1 MLKALRAGVNAV
13 LAETAVRR
21 SPALRRSDTPDA
33 LLATDLP
40 FAADAEAVV
49 EFIARMTADGWRV
62 WPAVNG
68 WLLLDT
74 EVPVPA
80 GGVCTAEGECACCIS
95 LLQRHP
101 DSGEA
106 KEEIRALV
114 KAAEAGAQAF
124 ERYCEQLHHRLAAR
138 LRQHEPL
145 PGVLLPYLQQAYLD
159 LHNRREKL

>member
-1 MLKALRAGVNAV
+1 MLKALRARVNAV
-13 LAETAVRR
+13 LAETEVRR
-21 SPALRRSDTPDA
+21 PPALRRSDVPDA

-40 FAADAEAVV
+40 VAADAEATK

-68 WLLLDT
+68 WLLLDA
-74 EVPVPA
+74 EVPMPV
-80 GGVCTAEGECACCIS
+80 GGVCIAEGECACCIS

-106 KEEIRALV
+106 KVEIRALV
-114 KAAEAGAQAF
+114 KAAEAGAQPFA
-124 ERYCEQLHHRLAAR
+124 RYCEQLHHHLAAR

-145 PGVLLPYLQQAYLD
+145 PGALLPYLQQACLD
-159 LHNRREKL
+159 LHNRRENQ